1 MRSVPTL
8 RVLSALLAA
17 MLLLGPAAVRAQSG
31 AKPAPAP
38 ASAPAEMQS
47 SDRPWA
53 KGVSEDDQR
62 RALELFGKGNGLL
75 KDSLF
80 VQAAAQY
87 RDALKSWDHPAIHYN
102 LVLALLNLD
111 QPVEV
116 LQHLEAAMRYGAA
129 PLDADKFNQARAYKK
144 LVEGQL
150 SRVDIRCEIP
160 GARVVMDGR
169 ELFIAPG
176 RHEAWVRAGP
186 HTIVASADGYL
197 TRELS
202 QSLPPGETTVMNVEL
217 FKQEELTVMQRR
229 FPVWLPWTT
238 LAAGL
243 AVSAGGV
250 ALHQS
255 ARGDFA
261 LYDQSIVDCGGCVPG
276 SELTATLQRGEGRQQ
291 LAWGSY
297 GLGGAAL
304 ATGAVL
310 LYFNKPEAVQ
320 LTQEELDKRR
330 RVSVVPHAGPGS
342 AGLLATGRF

>member
-1 MRSVPTL
+1 MNDLMTSL
-8 RVLSALLAA
+8 LLAL
-17 MLLLGPAAVRAQSG
+17 MVAAGAVHAQDTQ
-31 AKPAPAP
+31 
-38 ASAPAEMQS
+38 APAEVQP

-53 KGVSEDDQR
+53 QGVSEDDQR
-62 RALELFGKGNGLL
+62 RALELFGKGNSLL

-87 RDALKSWDHPAIHYN
+87 REALKSWDHPAIHYN

-116 LQHLEAAMRYGAA
+116 LHHLDAAMRHGPA
-129 PLDADKFNQARAYKK
+129 PLDADKFAQARAYRK

-150 SRVDIRCEIP
+150 ARVDIRCDVP
-160 GARVVMDGR
+160 GARVVMDGHP
-169 ELFIAPG
+169 LFTAPG

-186 HTIVASADGYL
+186 HTIVANADGYL
-197 TRELS
+197 TREIS
-202 QSLPPGETTVMNVEL
+202 QSLPPGETSVITVDL

-243 AVSAGGV
+243 AVGVGGV
-250 ALHQS
+250 ALHRT
-255 ARGDFA
+255 ALDDFA
-261 LYDQSIVDCGGCVPG
+261 RYDQSILDCGGCVPG
-276 SELTATLQRGEGRQQ
+276 QELAATLNRGTGRQQ

-297 GLGGAAL
+297 AVGGTAL

-310 LYFNKPEAVQ
+310 LYFNKPEPVQ
-320 LTQEELDKRR
+320 LSQEELENRR
-330 RVSVVPHAGPGS
+330 RVSVLPSLSADG
-342 AGLLATGRF
+342 AGLFATGRF